1 MKAVSTEPERRSSLL
16 QKAGWEQS
24 LVRWRAFWEGKVADR
39 PPVLIYQMAS
49 FSSDIS
55 PETTTETSSPNT
67 VLARQLAYYDP
78 AQNADLLEQAEQ
90 GLAMR
95 AQWPDDMPPALVAGG
110 GVHFTGAVFGAPV
123 RATSNMLTAEPI
135 IDDWYQANAIRY
147 DPDNIWVRRALGL
160 AQQLVAR
167 SAGHYAVIPGLIE
180 GPSDICAALRGITR
194 LARDLYEHPTEVTRL
209 ASKGA
214 EAWQALARDLFAI
227 IPLYDGGTVT
237 QWNLWAPGRAA
248 ALQEDFC
255 TVISPRQY
263 RQFFLPLDRK
273 LARSVDLLW
282 VHVHAG
288 AIHLVDELLTIEE
301 IRGIQ
306 IVNDGVASPPIQRV
320 LSAMQRIQERGKC
333 LIVRKYSPQELEL
346 ILPRLSPRGL
356 AIDTYCP
363 KLAEAQRWLEHV
375 AQWPFGRAR

>member
-1 MKAVSTEPERRSSLL
+1 ML

-24 LVRWRAFWEGKVADR
+24 LARWRAFWEGKVADR

-55 PETTTETSSPNT
+55 SEATTEISRPNT
-67 VLARQLAYYDP
+67 VLTRQLAYYDP

-90 GLAMR
+90 GLAAC

-110 GVHFTGAVFGAPV
+110 GVHCTGAIFGAPV
-123 RATSNMLTAEPI
+123 RVTANMLTTEPI
-135 IDDWYQANAIRY
+135 IEDWSQANAIRY

-160 AQQLVAR
+160 ARQLVAR
-167 SAGHYAVIPGLIE
+167 SAGRYAVTPGLIE

-194 LARDLYEHPTEVTRL
+194 LAADLYEYPDEVGRL

-214 EAWQALARDLFAI
+214 EAWQAFARDLFAI

-255 TVISPRQY
+255 TIISPRQY
-263 RQFFLPLDRK
+263 RQFFLPLDRE

-282 VHVHAG
+282 VHIHAG
-288 AIHLVDELLTIEE
+288 AIHLVDELLTVEE

-306 IVNDGVASPPIQRV
+306 IVNDGIASPPMQKV
-320 LSAMQRIQERGKC
+320 LLAMQRIQEHGKC
-333 LIVRKYSPQELEL
+333 LIVRKYSPKELDL
-346 ILPRLSPRGL
+346 ILPHLSPRGL

-363 KLAEAQRWLEHV
+363 TLDEAQGWLERI
-375 AQWPFGRAR
+375 AQWPFGQKGRVW